1 MKRTA
6 ILSALQQAFFQWGW
20 LLPTVLP
27 LTQLG
32 GRALFNSFVGLY
44 ALWGLLA
51 LWSRRRHLDPA
62 IAWSY
67 LILLTVFLL
76 GVPGAFNPSEAARTW
91 AGFLMQSLTLPLMQV
106 ALRESPN
113 QPARLLDAMALFG
126 GLSVVGLLLL
136 LPYHVLGWSGQ
147 PFDPGIQ
154 LQEDNLPFLLP
165 FLLYGLWCRDG
176 KRWRGA
182 MFGVVTVVLGYIT
195 LAEGRAALLALI
207 VGLTTFCWAV
217 LGWRLRWSGLAAATL
232 LLVAVSANL
241 GPFQKAALDPT
252 RPVDAFTSGRTILW
266 RQALQHPPE
275 RPWLG
280 LGMGNAAYADAILRF
295 ELGGEQLQ
303 VRHLHNVLLDMWY
316 ETGLLGLSAFLVLI
330 GVVGA
335 RLASA
340 WRRLAIVDRQRAG
353 VLLAAALALATAGL
367 LSFSYTSRYFACY
380 FFACLG
386 GLSALATTPAGFDR
400 KPDRR

>member
-62 IAWSY
+62 IAWPY

-126 GLSVVGLLLL
+126 GLSVVGLLFL
-136 LPYHVLGWSGQ
+136 LPYYGLGWSGQ

-165 FLLYGLWCRDG
+165 FLLYGLWCRDS

-217 LGWRLRWSGLAAATL
+217 LGWRLRWSGLAAVTL

-303 VRHLHNVLLDMWY
+303 VRHLHNVLLDVWY